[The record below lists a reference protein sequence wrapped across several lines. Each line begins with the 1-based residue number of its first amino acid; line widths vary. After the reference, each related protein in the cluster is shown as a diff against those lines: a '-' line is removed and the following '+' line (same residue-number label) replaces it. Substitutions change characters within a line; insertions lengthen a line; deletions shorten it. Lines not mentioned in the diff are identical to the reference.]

1 MGNWQ
6 HAYMYPGFIVSGEG
20 RILKKFELEIS
31 DLFLVADYS
40 GSLSYCS
47 IKLIHLVTIILD
59 PMQSPVSFIRV
70 G

>member
-1 MGNWQ
+1 MPTCIRDLSSQVRG
-6 HAYMYPGFIVSGEG
+6 GFS
-20 RILKKFELEIS
+20 RNFELEIS
-31 DLFLVADYS
+31 DLFSVPDYS

-47 IKLIHLVTIILD
+47 IKLIHLVAIILD